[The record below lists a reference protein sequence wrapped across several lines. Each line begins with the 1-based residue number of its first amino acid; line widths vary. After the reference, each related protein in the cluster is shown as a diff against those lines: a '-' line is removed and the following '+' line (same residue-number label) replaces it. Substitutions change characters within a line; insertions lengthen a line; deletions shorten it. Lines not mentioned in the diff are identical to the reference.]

1 MVDQE
6 VQQSIEEGHVHPTEL
21 HLLLDDKE
29 TEIDVSIDTRSI
41 TEAFDTFAFSVVV
54 SEMMRKRHDYNVTRL
69 PASDIRTL
77 APVITAIL
85 HNRDKTDNLY
95 AEYLSDPATEPAPL
109 NQEEFRAIATEAFAL
124 VDRPMVK
131 AICASAAHDL
141 ESIIQGAATPARD
154 IMRPPIWWRSRA
166 RRLYLKFV
174 ELEND
179 DTKILPI
186 PDTAR
191 ILRERGVY
199 KLPPDEIAIMSR
211 EFIAEGFLGLFKI
224 LIYHHMNK
232 VADPVID
239 YAEHAERARR
249 KARNRLAGIVLA
261 DILINQ
267 IPLVATGML
276 VYFGFRAIET
286 RRKMDRAIASFQNYP
301 ITPPDLREHIGVS
314 VSSSR
319 SG

>member
-1 MVDQE
+1 MLTVCALA
-6 VQQSIEEGHVHPTEL
+6 QSIMIAL
-21 HLLLDDKE
+21 
-29 TEIDVSIDTRSI
+29 IDLIKFVLII
-41 TEAFDTFAFSVVV
+41 FALIKTKINHSVARIPNVVV
-54 SEMMRKRHDYNVTRL
+54 V
-69 PASDIRTL
+69 
-77 APVITAIL
+77 
-85 HNRDKTDNLY
+85 
-95 AEYLSDPATEPAPL
+95 
-109 NQEEFRAIATEAFAL
+109 
-124 VDRPMVK
+124 
-131 AICASAAHDL
+131 
-141 ESIIQGAATPARD
+141 
-154 IMRPPIWWRSRA
+154 
-166 RRLYLKFV
+166 KFV

-267 IPLVATGML
+267 IPLIATGML
-276 VYFGFRAIET
+276 LYFGYKAVDT
-286 RRKMDRAIASFQNYP
+286 RRRMDRAIASIQHYP
-301 ITPPDLREHIGVS
+301 INPPDLREHIDVT